1 VDIFLG
7 ESGDFSR
14 ETWRFFSVKSAA
26 VRRKNK
32 PARCIFPPRTR
43 FDTTRIPQERGGN
56 KLIFFSLKRGK
67 FQGKKNARAAG
78 NGKIKR
84 YSVQH
89 KSELCKISLATV

>member
-1 VDIFLG
+1 MTFFSVKVEIFLG
-7 ESGDFSR
+7 EIGSG
-14 ETWRFFSVKSAA
+14 SA
-26 VRRKNK
+26 
-32 PARCIFPPRTR
+32 RTR